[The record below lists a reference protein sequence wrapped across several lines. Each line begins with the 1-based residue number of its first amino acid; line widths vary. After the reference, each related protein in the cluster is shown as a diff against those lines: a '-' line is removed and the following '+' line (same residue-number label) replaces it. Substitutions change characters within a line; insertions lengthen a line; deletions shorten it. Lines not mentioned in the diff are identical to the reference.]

1 MTDQTPTTAPRGT
14 PPNRKQLTTHLGSR
28 LALWDAVIAMA
39 PEFGAVW
46 RWAHSE
52 ATGSWSYRSYLPG
65 ERFFIALSL
74 TDSGFETS
82 LNMKPEEWDWVGGA
96 GATEIDFLEGLRAKA
111 LASGD
116 NPAWLHIPM
125 ESEASLPALAK
136 LLFARARRVQ
146 APRGKKRR

>member
-1 MTDQTPTTAPRGT
+1 MTDTPPPAAPRGT
-14 PPNRKQLTTHLGSR
+14 PPNRKQLTKHLGPR
-28 LALWDAVIAMA
+28 LALWDAVVAMA

-52 ATGSWSYRSYLPG
+52 ATQAWSYRAYLPG

-74 TDSGFETS
+74 TETGFETS
-82 LNMKPEEWDWVGGA
+82 LNLKPEEWDWVAGA
-96 GATEIDFLEGLRAKA
+96 GAAEHELLDGLRDKA

-116 NPAWLHIPM
+116 NPAWVHVPM
-125 ESEASLPALAK
+125 VDESSLSALAK